1 MSFSTV
7 ATVIVAKLSNPL
19 LSPYPLP
26 EPSLHQ
32 TLCISTVECLGPSAC
47 SEGAFPYSSSLTV
60 RSSCSCRR
68 RASSL
73 SEKALSGHCLACIA
87 PVGQGDSSRPDLSSP
102 LSPLKEALCFHPLIR
117 EDLAEIVPPTIR
129 KESDN
134 RLLFTHSFPDLQSRE
149 DCCPPRSADKYS
161 LFPSDSPRKTER
173 VPVSD
178 RDNLV
183 YHFHLQC

>member
-73 SEKALSGHCLACIA
+73 SEKAFSGHCLACIV
-87 PVGQGDSSRPDLSSP
+87 PVGQGVQSRPDLSIS
-102 LSPLKEALCFHPLIR
+102 LC
-117 EDLAEIVPPTIR
+117 
-129 KESDN
+129 S
-134 RLLFTHSFPDLQSRE
+134 LQV
-149 DCCPPRSADKYS
+149 S
-161 LFPSDSPRKTER
+161 L
-173 VPVSD
+173 
-178 RDNLV
+178 
-183 YHFHLQC
+183 